1 MVRQPIQVDAPRSH
15 HVEMYWFG
23 ELLMA
28 LGDEEHAVILLGA
41 QGAAARL
48 FSLNLTIMRLPWWL
62 RR

>member
-1 MVRQPIQVDAPRSH
+1 
-15 HVEMYWFG
+15 MYWFG

-41 QGAAARL
+41 QGAAARM
-48 FSLNLTIMRLPWWL
+48 FSVNLTIMRLPWWL